1 MGREQAGRMQKNPGT
16 EDYSALY
23 RELSQADPDSLGT
36 FHLNLTKNLC
46 DDAQSPDPF
55 MLAQQADGTAD
66 GYLRSVG
73 ELIADERRQQEYFA
87 RCSRAELLRQFAGGR
102 AALSMQYPVTA
113 QDGEPLWVGCFLRM
127 AKNTAT
133 GDTEAIFYVLD
144 ITQRK
149 LEEQLIGRI
158 TEDSFDHIGLI
169 NPRTGIFELRKKART
184 FTPMFVMQ
192 RLDYETLIGR
202 LLHNVVPEDREQ
214 LRTGLGLD
222 NLTAQLYENDSYELV
237 YNGIRLDGSVCRKRL
252 RFCWL
257 DSLQTQILEMQ
268 TDITE
273 AYRQEQERLQRM
285 EQALQA
291 AEAASRAKTEFLSR
305 ISHDIRTP
313 ISIISSM
320 TAFAREDLDDR
331 EKLLHDLSHIE
342 TSNQFLLSLISDV
355 LDISKI
361 DSGKIE
367 LRPEPYERGEYLGNI
382 RNILEPLCQQKG
394 LAFRIEDACEADAL
408 LTDKVRL
415 NQITFNLLSNA
426 VKYTPAGGSVTFRF
440 SAARRPDGKLDCT
453 LTVRDTGIGMSQA
466 FQEHMFEPFTQE
478 SSNPARPKAE
488 TGTGLGLSIVQRLVQ
503 LMGGQTKVESAL
515 SKGTCITV
523 CFVFP
528 EAAVPARPE
537 QDGNARKPW
546 QTAPLRGRVLLA
558 EDNAMNTEIA
568 VRLLT
573 AFGLQVDCAE
583 NGEAAVSRF
592 RASAPG
598 VYRMILMD
606 IQMPVLDGCSA
617 AAAIRAA
624 GRPDSASIPIVAMTA
639 DAFTAARDRSRAAGM
654 NDYLTKPLD
663 PAALYELLKKHLQ
676 STGGYYGPL

>member
-113 QDGEPLWVGCFLRM
+113 HDGEPLWVGCFLRM
-127 AKNTAT
+127 AKNEAT

-273 AYRQEQERLQRM
+273 AYRQEQERLRRM
-285 EQALQA
+285 EQALQT

-342 TSNQFLLSLISDV
+342 ASNQFLLSLISDV

-367 LRPEPYERGEYLGNI
+367 LNPEPYRYEEFLANI
-382 RNILEPLCQQKG
+382 RNMLEPLCARKG
-394 LAFRIEDACEADAL
+394 LAFSLDSASNVPAL
-408 LTDKVRL
+408 LADKVRL
-415 NQITFNLLSNA
+415 NQIAFNLLSNA
-426 VKYTPAGGSVTFRF
+426 VKYTPSGGRIAFRTFGGPPENGRVPCGF
-440 SAARRPDGKLDCT
+440 
-453 LTVRDTGIGMSQA
+453 TVADTGIGMSEE
-466 FQEHMFEPFTQE
+466 FQKQMFEPFTQE
-478 SSNPARPKAE
+478 FTNPNHPKAE
-488 TGTGLGLSIVQRLVQ
+488 TGTGLGLSIVRRLTE
-503 LMGGQTKVESAL
+503 LMGGRIEVKSAL
-515 SKGTCITV
+515 GRGTEITV
-523 CFVFP
+523 RFRFP
-528 EAAVPARPE
+528 EASAEPAAPAPPEPERP
-537 QDGNARKPW
+537 
-546 QTAPLRGRVLLA
+546 LSGRVLVA
-558 EDNAMNTEIA
+558 EDNAINAEIA
-568 VRLLT
+568 SRLL
-573 AFGLQVDCAE
+573 ASFGLEADCEE
-583 NGEAAVSRF
+583 NGQKALDRF
-592 RASAPG
+592 LASAPG
-598 VYRMILMD
+598 AYRAVLLD
-606 IQMPVLDGCSA
+606 LQMPVLNGYET
-617 AAAIRAA
+617 AAAIRAS
-624 GRPDSASIPIVAMTA
+624 RHPDHASIPILAVTA
-639 DAFTAARDRSRAAGM
+639 DAFTAAQEKCLAAGM
-654 NDYLTKPLD
+654 NGYITKPLD
-663 PAALYELLKKHLQ
+663 PQKLRVELQALLH
-676 STGGYYGPL
+676 